1 MRAALFCLAGLML
14 LGACAKATPA
24 ATNTTSSSSTQ
35 TVTQTTTLTQTN
47 ATPIAPA
54 PPAGAAVSGIFA
66 ADGQQS
72 VLTQVS
78 AHPDDPFDGQQVTA
92 LVFTAKDQAGD
103 PKAAD
108 DAMFGKFG
116 DALVIRVEPDGT
128 VIGAQVMHA
137 GLKGQ
142 GSVSLSG
149 VLTLKGYTAAGG
161 QISGEITSGGPTD
174 VFDHKLNVDLT
185 FHTAAP

>member
-1 MRAALFCLAGLML
+1 M
-14 LGACAKATPA
+14 
-24 ATNTTSSSSTQ
+24 
-35 TVTQTTTLTQTN
+35 TQTTTITQTN
-47 ATPIAPA
+47 AAPA
-54 PPAGAAVSGIFA
+54 APAGAAVSGIFA

-72 VLTQVS
+72 VQTQVT

-92 LVFTAKDQAGD
+92 LVFSARDQGGD
-103 PKAAD
+103 PKAAN

-116 DALVIRVEPDGT
+116 DALVIKVEPDGT

-149 VLTLKGYTAAGG
+149 VLSLKGAHESGG
-161 QISGEITSGGPTD
+161 QDLRRGHLRGPD
-174 VFDHKLNVDLT
+174 RRLQIHKLEPST
-185 FHTAAP
+185 